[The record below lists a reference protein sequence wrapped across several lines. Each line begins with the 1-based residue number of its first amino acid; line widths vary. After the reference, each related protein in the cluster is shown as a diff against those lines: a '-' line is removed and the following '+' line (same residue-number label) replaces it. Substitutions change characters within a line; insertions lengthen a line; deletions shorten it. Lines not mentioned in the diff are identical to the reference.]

1 SAGREVLGDDS
12 LEVLD
17 EERIS
22 IRECR
27 AAVSQAAFSDEV
39 GEEAHEFD
47 GPAFINAKDRDSA
60 GYGYRV
66 TNLQIMY
73 RNPSAHCEEGMMPC
87 YLHLAA
93 TVGADTKGRLSPT
106 INPVGDRCRL
116 DMPVRRQIKRV
127 RQALAN
133 TLLDG
138 QARAGLWIVNQCSS
152 RQTLPNRR

>member
-1 SAGREVLGDDS
+1 
-12 LEVLD
+12 
-17 EERIS
+17 
-22 IRECR
+22 
-27 AAVSQAAFSDEV
+27 
-39 GEEAHEFD
+39 
-47 GPAFINAKDRDSA
+47 
-60 GYGYRV
+60 
-66 TNLQIMY
+66 
-73 RNPSAHCEEGMMPC
+73 MMPC

-152 RQTLPNRR
+152 RQTLPNRRSCGKDNEVGLLQATGQLIEVAKARRHADDVAAPLVELIELIHVLAQRVADRLQI